1 MGRWIRFSIELSS
14 MLIYILMRQKES
26 LFSSTLSMMCM
37 YEGDRTGKAWL
48 PVTVANRKW
57 RMPARQKEAGR
68 TERESERERGKKD
81 LFLSTHYTLRR
92 VDRFSSFRRHPPTT
106 AEPTEFEMTTTTRV
120 TCTEVLS
127 LCSWILS
134 WPSEW
139 KCLDGLSLDEQKE

>member
-14 MLIYILMRQKES
+14 MLIYILMMQKES
-26 LFSSTLSMMCM
+26 LFSMMCM

-68 TERESERERGKKD
+68 TEQDREREREGRKT
-81 LFLSTHYTLRR
+81 FFIYPRH
-92 VDRFSSFRRHPPTT
+92 SSSGWSFFFVSPTPT
-106 AEPTEFEMTTTTRV
+106 IVEPTQFEMTTTSRV
-120 TCTEVLS
+120 TRIDVLS

-134 WPSEW
+134 WPTEW
-139 KCLDGLSLDEQKE
+139 KCLDGFSLDDQEE